1 MKEILASLQPFIEW
15 QRTCKHKQKQDR
27 VLCSSIKWLSTSRA
41 VHCSSLSGEVP
52 EAVVYFHSTRLRS
65 PARNQKTVEV
75 NLLKSTQIRRQPK
88 TEFWL
93 ASSSLATRIDLG
105 KVELERRIS
114 DQSEMK
120 RMKRAEGGG
129 GWKWNKKNS
138 WI

>member
-1 MKEILASLQPFIEW
+1 MKEILASLQPFIQW
-15 QRTCKHKQKQDR
+15 QRTCRHKQKQDW

-41 VHCSSLSGEVP
+41 VHSSLQSGEVP

-75 NLLKSTQIRRQPK
+75 SLLKSTQIRRQPK

-105 KVELERRIS
+105 RVEMERRIS
-114 DQSEMK
+114 DHLEAK
-120 RMKRAEGGG
+120 RGKRAGREV
-129 GWKWNKKNS
+129 WKWNKK
-138 WI
+138 